1 MQKKK
6 VITALT
12 VVVVAAAIL
21 GGLYALA
28 SFLVTGAQPL
38 SGTFGKSIAIV
49 EVKGLIADSEDVI
62 KDLKKYRDD
71 SGVAAVVLRVDSPGG
86 VVAPSQEIYEEVK
99 KLSAKKPVVVSMG
112 SVAASGG
119 YYVSCGAD
127 YIMANPGTTTGSIGV
142 IIQMLNFE
150 GAADTVGIEGIV
162 IKSGDLKDVGNPFRT
177 MTDEERRFLQ
187 EYVDSLQ
194 EQFLGVVMEGRG
206 LEREDVERI
215 SDGRI
220 LTGEQALELG
230 LVDELGN
237 LEDAIKKTA
246 ELVGIEGEPHVIYP
260 PEERVTVFDL
270 MFRESTRDL
279 ADMIVLGTFRA
290 EYRLAP

>member
-6 VITALT
+6 MLTAVT
-12 VVVVAAAIL
+12 VVVICLVIL

-28 SFLVTGAQPL
+28 SFLVTGAKPL
-38 SGTFGKSIAIV
+38 TGTFGKSIAIV

-71 SGVAAVVLRVDSPGG
+71 TGVAAVVLRVDSPGG

-99 KLSAKKPVVVSMG
+99 KLTEKKPVVVSMG

-119 YYVSCGAD
+119 YYISCGAD

-142 IIQMLNFE
+142 IIEMMNFE
-150 GAADTVGIEGIV
+150 GTADLIGIEGV
-162 IKSGDLKDVGNPFRT
+162 VVKSGDLKDVGNPFRA
-177 MTDEERRFLQ
+177 MTDKERRFLQ

-194 EQFLGVVMEGRG
+194 EQFLAVVMEGRG
-206 LEREDVERI
+206 LSREDVELI

-220 LTGEQALELG
+220 LTGAQALELG

-237 LEDAIKKTA
+237 LEDAIKKSA

-260 PEERVTVFDL
+260 PKEKITVLDL
-270 MFRESTRDL
+270 MLQESTREL
-279 ADMIVLGTFRA
+279 KNMMVLGTFRA

>member
-1 MQKKK
+1 MQRKK
-6 VITALT
+6 VFTALT
-12 VVVVAAAIL
+12 VIVICVAIL

-28 SFLVTGAQPL
+28 RFLVTGVQPL
-38 SGTFGKSIAIV
+38 SGTFGKSVAIV
-49 EVKGLIADSEDVI
+49 EVKGLIVDSEDI
-62 KDLKKYRDD
+62 IGELKKYRDD
-71 SGVAAVVLRVDSPGG
+71 TGVAAVVLRVASPGG

-99 KLSAKKPVVVSMG
+99 KLSAIKPVIVSMG

-127 YIMANPGTTTGSIGV
+127 YIIANPGTTTGSIGV
-142 IIQMLNFE
+142 IIQMMNFE
-150 GAADTVGIEGIV
+150 GAADFIGVEGIV

-177 MTDEERRFLQ
+177 MTDKERRFLQ

-194 EQFLGVVMEGRG
+194 NQFLGVVMEGRK
-206 LEREDVERI
+206 LEQEDVERI

-237 LEDAIKKTA
+237 LEDAIMKAA

-260 PEERVTVFDL
+260 PKERITFFDL
-270 MFRESTRDL
+270 MLQESTRDL
-279 ADMIVLGTFRA
+279 ADMIVSSTFRA

>member
-6 VITALT
+6 VFAALT
-12 VVVVAAAIL
+12 IIVICAAVL

-49 EVKGLIADSEDVI
+49 EVKGLIADSEEVI
-62 KDLKKYRDD
+62 KEIKKYRDD

-99 KLSAKKPVVVSMG
+99 KLSVMKPVVVSMG

-142 IIQMLNFE
+142 IIQMMNFE
-150 GAADTVGIEGIV
+150 GAADTIGIEGIV

-177 MTDEERRFLQ
+177 MTDTERRFLQ

-194 EQFLGVVMEGRG
+194 EQFLSVVMEGRG
-206 LEREDVERI
+206 LKREDVERI

-237 LEDAIKKTA
+237 MEDAIKKAA
-246 ELVGIEGEPHVIYP
+246 ELVGIDGDPNVIYP
-260 PEERVTVFDL
+260 PEERITVFDL
-270 MFRESTRDL
+270 MIRESAREIS
-279 ADMIVLGTFRA
+279 DMIVLGTFRA

>member
-6 VITALT
+6 ILIPLT
-12 VVVVAAAIL
+12 VIVVAAVIF
-21 GGLYALA
+21 GGLYTLA
-28 SFLVTGAQPL
+28 SFLVTGVQPL
-38 SGTFGKSIAIV
+38 TGTFGKSIAIV

-62 KDLKKYRDD
+62 KELKKYRDD
-71 SGVAAVVLRVDSPGG
+71 SSVAAVVLRVDSPGG
-86 VVAPSQEIYEEVK
+86 IVAPSQEIYEEVK
-99 KLSAKKPVVVSMG
+99 KLSGEKPVVVSMG

-119 YYVSCGAD
+119 YYISCAAD

-142 IIQMLNFE
+142 IIEMMNFE
-150 GAADTVGIEGIV
+150 GAADFIGIEGIV
-162 IKSGDLKDVGNPFRT
+162 IKSGDLKDVGNPFRA

-206 LEREDVERI
+206 LEREGVEMI
-215 SDGRI
+215 ADGRI

-237 LEDAIKKTA
+237 LEDAIMKA
-246 ELVGIEGEPHVIYP
+246 AGFVGIEGEPHVIYP
-260 PEERVTVFDL
+260 PEERITFFDL
-270 MFRESTRDL
+270 MMQESTREL
-279 ADMIVLGTFRA
+279 ADMLVLGSFRA